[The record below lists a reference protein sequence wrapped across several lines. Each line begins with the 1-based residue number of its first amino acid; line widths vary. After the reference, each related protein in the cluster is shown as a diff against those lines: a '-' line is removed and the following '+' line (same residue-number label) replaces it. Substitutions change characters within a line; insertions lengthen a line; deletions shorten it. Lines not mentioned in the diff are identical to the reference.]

1 MSSEENKQRYRN
13 EREVLNDIQ
22 SGNLTAEDA
31 VSRLAE
37 RRRWN
42 RRRVH
47 MRTNKGLVQ
56 CQNLFG
62 PRGPASLTFSRA
74 QWEKHVRFVNSG
86 TMEKFFEKNDEYL
99 YNRER
104 DGEYASS
111 KFSRR
116 RQRSNE
122 SSSQQTTA
130 E

>member
-31 VSRLAE
+31 VSQLAE

-47 MRTNKGLVQ
+47 MRTSKGLVQ

-62 PRGPASLTFSRA
+62 PRGPSSLTFSRA

-104 DGEYASS
+104 DGEYSNS
-111 KFSRR
+111 KFAKR
-116 RQRSNE
+116 RQRTKE
-122 SSSQQTTA
+122 STESTS